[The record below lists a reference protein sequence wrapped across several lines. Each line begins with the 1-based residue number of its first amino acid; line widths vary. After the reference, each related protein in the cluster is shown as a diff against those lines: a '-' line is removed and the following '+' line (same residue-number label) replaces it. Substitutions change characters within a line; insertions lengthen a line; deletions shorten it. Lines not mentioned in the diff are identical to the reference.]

1 MTAELTT
8 PKPLLNTKE
17 PICPADETACGDG
30 TCLKTQLF
38 CDGHPDCFDGS
49 DEGWCDPEH
58 DPNAAPP
65 CDLRY
70 SIISLSNW
78 PCSVKCFSKKF
89 CILVMYVTFITVTAH
104 CQTVG
109 ALVTVLWFQVDCLL
123 PMYLRWL
130 PLHLMTQSMTRI
142 GDCIIVDFSHQHA
155 KIQMVA
161 R

>member
-8 PKPLLNTKE
+8 PRPLLNTKE
-17 PICPADETACGDG
+17 PICPPNETACGDG

-70 SIISLSNW
+70 SILTYWKEYKII
-78 PCSVKCFSKKF
+78 FKK
-89 CILVMYVTFITVTAH
+89 V
-104 CQTVG
+104 
-109 ALVTVLWFQVDCLL
+109 
-123 PMYLRWL
+123 
-130 PLHLMTQSMTRI
+130 
-142 GDCIIVDFSHQHA
+142 
-155 KIQMVA
+155 
-161 R
+161 

>member
-8 PKPLLNTKE
+8 PRPLLNTKE
-17 PICPADETACGDG
+17 PICPPNETACGDG

-70 SIISLSNW
+70 SILTLENRPW
-78 PCSVKCFSKKF
+78 NDFQENFACQL
-89 CILVMYVTFITVTAH
+89 CIFLFITVTVR

-109 ALVTVLWFQVDCLL
+109 ALVTVLWFQVDCL
-123 PMYLRWL
+123 PPTYHKWL
-130 PLHLMTQSMTRI
+130 PLHLMTQSMTKI
-142 GDCIIVDFSHQHA
+142 GDCIVADFSHKHA
-155 KIQMVA
+155 KIQMVV

>member
-17 PICPADETACGDG
+17 PICPPDETACGDG

-70 SIISLSNW
+70 SIIKLENR
-78 PCSVKCFSKKF
+78 PCSVK
-89 CILVMYVTFITVTAH
+89 
-104 CQTVG
+104 
-109 ALVTVLWFQVDCLL
+109 
-123 PMYLRWL
+123 
-130 PLHLMTQSMTRI
+130 
-142 GDCIIVDFSHQHA
+142 
-155 KIQMVA
+155 
-161 R
+161 